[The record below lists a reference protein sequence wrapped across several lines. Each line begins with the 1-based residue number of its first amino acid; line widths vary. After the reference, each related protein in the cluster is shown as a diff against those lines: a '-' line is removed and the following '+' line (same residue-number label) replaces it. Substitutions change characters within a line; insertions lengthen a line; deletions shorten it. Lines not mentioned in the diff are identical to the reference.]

1 MNPSP
6 TNPSTIDAATFAE
19 LQDTAGADFVSEL
32 VDTFLEEAPTLLA
45 DLEAARAAGD
55 AAVLQRT
62 AHSLK
67 SNANTFGAFAFGQ
80 MARDF
85 ELGGLA
91 VAPDAA
97 ALQPLRDAYAQV
109 AAALKGLQHG

>member
-6 TNPSTIDAATFAE
+6 IDTATFTE
-19 LQDTAGADFVSEL
+19 LQDTAGADFVVEL
-32 VDTFLEEAPTLLA
+32 VDTFLEEAPTLL
-45 DLEAARAAGD
+45 DEMDAARAQGD
-55 AAVLQRT
+55 AAAFQRA

-80 MARDF
+80 MAREF

-91 VAPDAA
+91 KAPDGA
-97 ALQPLRDAYAQV
+97 ALLGLREAFAQA
-109 AAALKGLQHG
+109 AAALKSLQHG